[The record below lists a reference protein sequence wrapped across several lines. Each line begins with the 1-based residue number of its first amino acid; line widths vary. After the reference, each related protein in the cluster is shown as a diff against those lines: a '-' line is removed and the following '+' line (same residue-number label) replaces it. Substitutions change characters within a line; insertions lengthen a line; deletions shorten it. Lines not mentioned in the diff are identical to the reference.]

1 MYFSCIRHGRTQ
13 MNVEDLVCGV
23 TDIPLVELGI
33 QQAKNASEDIYK
45 KIQKGELPKIDL
57 IFSSP
62 LLRAQQTAQIIAEKL
77 NLTYQIEERLTE
89 QNYGKMEGC
98 SRFDEKYLAIRS
110 QFAVKY
116 PEGESMLDVAQRV
129 YNFIDEVKKNTQN
142 SIIFYLFVMAEQL
155 DLSTH
160 ILKIFLIKNLQI
172 LEQKIAKFKL
182 LNCNNFE

>member
-23 TDIPLVELGI
+23 TDIPLVELGV

-129 YNFIDEVKKNTQN
+129 YNFIDEVKKIYAKFNH
-142 SIIFYLFVMAEQL
+142 ILFVCHGGTIRLINTYFKDFSNQEFADFRAE
-155 DLSTH
+155 
-160 ILKIFLIKNLQI
+160 NCQI
-172 LEQKIAKFKL
+172 QT
-182 LNCNNFE
+182 FEL

>member
-13 MNVEDLVCGV
+13 MNAEDLVCGI

-62 LLRAQQTAQIIAEKL
+62 LLRAQQTAQIIAQKL

-98 SRFDEKYLAIRS
+98 SRFDEKYLAIIIETTDATAKPIIYKPFNKIS
-110 QFAVKY
+110 LIV
-116 PEGESMLDVAQRV
+116 PLL
-129 YNFIDEVKKNTQN
+129 FIIT
-142 SIIFYLFVMAEQL
+142 IIFC
-155 DLSTH
+155 
-160 ILKIFLIKNLQI
+160 I
-172 LEQKIAKFKL
+172 
-182 LNCNNFE
+182 

>member
-13 MNVEDLVCGV
+13 MNAENLVCGV
-23 TDIPLVELGI
+23 TDIPLIELGV
-33 QQAKNASEDIYK
+33 QQAKTASEDIYD

-57 IFSSP
+57 IISSP

-129 YNFIDEVKKNTQN
+129 YNFIDEVKKKYSKFNH
-142 SIIFYLFVMAEQL
+142 ILFVCHGGTIRLINTYFKDFSNQEFADFRAE
-155 DLSTH
+155 
-160 ILKIFLIKNLQI
+160 NCQI
-172 LEQKIAKFKL
+172 QT
-182 LNCNNFE
+182 FEL